1 MSHHKNY
8 NMYRTKLQ
16 TCEQPLIPFIAI
28 HLSDLTFINENEDK
42 IHRHKAGDDPTRP
55 PESPRI
61 IDRTLSMIVAE
72 QQKKAAEIEAA
83 QAGGAKGEGD
93 EEEDEDLLINFNKME
108 LVCKVLNLLR
118 GFQAVGFERYQPASY
133 LQKYFG
139 GMEAEER
146 EKFTVLTEK
155 DIYTWSLKV
164 EPKVTKTQ
172 LPFLFFR
179 LIA

>member
-1 MSHHKNY
+1 
-8 NMYRTKLQ
+8 
-16 TCEQPLIPFIAI
+16 
-28 HLSDLTFINENEDK
+28 
-42 IHRHKAGDDPTRP
+42 
-55 PESPRI
+55 
-61 IDRTLSMIVAE
+61 MIVAE

-164 EPKVTKTQ
+164 EPKVT
-172 LPFLFFR
+172 
-179 LIA
+179 